1 MKNLIKNIY
10 KNLIKFIFLKI
21 NGKILLPNKKVKN
34 LKVSEINFIN
44 GINIKKYKYKLYE
57 IVNGKV
63 FTNYIEN
70 VSIISDNFL
79 IKNASFQQINGFL
92 KNSENEVLK
101 SGIPKFLK
109 KVNGSVVVLT
119 QGASGHHNYAHWL
132 LDIVPKI
139 KLISNLHSL
148 NKIDYFYFTRLN
160 SFQRQTLKLL
170 GVESNKFIDSNHKR
184 YLMADK
190 LIAISHPYYFN
201 KSFFISQSK
210 IPTWIIRYLRK
221 EFLKKVNNQ
230 KKKIKK
236 IFIDRSDSKNTHC
249 KLINNEEIKKFLI
262 KNNYKCIKLSELTFA
277 EQVSVFKNCDNI
289 IAPHGAGLTNIA
301 FCAKDTKI
309 VEIIPKNNS
318 NKLFKRISRINN
330 LNYKSIY
337 LKNIKGNLNGDIYLD
352 LEILK
357 KFI

>member
-44 GINIKKYKYKLYE
+44 RANIKKYKYKLYE
-57 IVNGKV
+57 IINGKV
-63 FTNYIEN
+63 FTNYVEN
-70 VSIISDNFL
+70 VSVISDNFL

-236 IFIDRSDSKNTHC
+236 IYIDRSDSKNTHC

>member
-44 GINIKKYKYKLYE
+44 GVNLKKYKYKLYE
-57 IVNGKV
+57 IVNGKI
-63 FTNYIEN
+63 FTDYVEN
-70 VSIISDNFL
+70 VSIISNNFL
-79 IKNASFQQINGFL
+79 IKDASFQQINGFL

-101 SGIPKFLK
+101 SGISKFLK
-109 KVNGSVVVLT
+109 KVNGSVAVLT
-119 QGASGHHNYAHWL
+119 QGASGHHNYAHWM
-132 LDIVPKI
+132 LDIIPKI
-139 KLISNLHSL
+139 KLISNLYAL

-160 SFQRQTLKLL
+160 SFQKQTLKLL
-170 GVESNKFIDSNHKR
+170 GVESRKFIDSNNKR
-184 YLMADK
+184 YLMVDK
-190 LIAISHPYYFN
+190 LIAVSHPYYFK
-201 KSFFISQSK
+201 KSFFNSQSK

-221 EFLKKVNNQ
+221 EFLKKVNNP

-236 IFIDRSDSKNTHC
+236 IFIDRSDSKNKHC

-262 KNNYKCIKLSELTFA
+262 KKSYKCIKLSKLTFS
-277 EQVSVFKNCDNI
+277 EQVSVFKNCNKV
-289 IAPHGAGLTNIA
+289 IAPHGAGLTNIV
-301 FCAKDTKI
+301 FCRKDTKI
-309 VEIIPKNNS
+309 VEIIPKDNS

-337 LKNIKGNLNGDIYLD
+337 LNKIKDNLNGDIYLD

>member
-10 KNLIKFIFLKI
+10 KNLIKFIFLRL

-44 GINIKKYKYKLYE
+44 RANIKKYKYKLYE
-57 IVNGKV
+57 IINGKV
-63 FTNYIEN
+63 FTNYVEN
-70 VSIISDNFL
+70 VSVISDNFL

-109 KVNGSVVVLT
+109 KVNGSVAVLT

-132 LDIVPKI
+132 LDIIPKM
-139 KLISNLHSL
+139 KLISNLYSL

-160 SFQRQTLKLL
+160 SFQKQTLKLL
-170 GVESNKFIDSNHKR
+170 GVESHKFIDSNYER

-190 LIAISHPYYFN
+190 LIAVSHPYNFN

-210 IPTWIIRYLRK
+210 IPKWIIRYLRK
-221 EFLKKVNNQ
+221 EFLKKVDNP

-236 IFIDRSDSKNTHC
+236 IFIDRSDSKNMHC

-277 EQVSVFKNCDNI
+277 EQVSVFKNCNKV

-301 FCAKDTKI
+301 FCTKDTKI
-309 VEIIPKNNS
+309 VEIIPKDNS
-318 NKLFKRISRINN
+318 NKLFKRISGINN
-330 LNYKSIY
+330 LNYRSIY
-337 LKNIKGNLNGDIYLD
+337 LNKIKGNLNGDIYLD

>member
-63 FTNYIEN
+63 FTNYVEN

-109 KVNGSVVVLT
+109 KVNGSVAVLT

-170 GVESNKFIDSNHKR
+170 GVESNKFIDSNYKR

-190 LIAISHPYYFN
+190 LIALSHPYYFN

-262 KNNYKCIKLSELTFA
+262 KNNYNCIKLSELTFA

-337 LKNIKGNLNGDIYLD
+337 LKKIKGNLNGDIYLD

>member
-109 KVNGSVVVLT
+109 KVNGSVAVLP

-170 GVESNKFIDSNHKR
+170 GVESNKFIDSNYKR

-190 LIAISHPYYFN
+190 LIVVSHPYYFN

-230 KKKIKK
+230 KKK
-236 IFIDRSDSKNTHC
+236 
-249 KLINNEEIKKFLI
+249 
-262 KNNYKCIKLSELTFA
+262 
-277 EQVSVFKNCDNI
+277 
-289 IAPHGAGLTNIA
+289 
-301 FCAKDTKI
+301 
-309 VEIIPKNNS
+309 
-318 NKLFKRISRINN
+318 
-330 LNYKSIY
+330 
-337 LKNIKGNLNGDIYLD
+337 
-352 LEILK
+352 
-357 KFI
+357 

>member
-277 EQVSVFKNCDNI
+277 EQVSVFKNCNNI
-289 IAPHGAGLTNIA
+289 IAPHGAGLTNIV

>member
-63 FTNYIEN
+63 FTNYVEN

-277 EQVSVFKNCDNI
+277 EQVSVFKNCNNI
-289 IAPHGAGLTNIA
+289 IAPHGAGLTNIV